1 MRKMLAVAAAV
12 AAATLMVGCIETKQ
26 DYTLNP
32 DGSGKV
38 LVEMTMPQMPFNLG
52 PPDGQVAP
60 DLAAKQFVKQVL
72 DGSKGVDAWS
82 GVRYERTEDGRTR
95 FIGTAYFKDLSQ
107 MELGSGKMEGISF
120 AKDDTGGMVLSIKER
135 DGAKSAAPPKEL
147 PQEQMAQRIQAERM
161 QYQQMRP
168 MMAAAFGTMKMDVSF
183 RLPGTLAEVSGFKKE
198 PSGAVRLAFDGA
210 QMLKAMDELMADDTY
225 VRQNVL
231 AGKKSAGGSP
241 QMDQQTRE
249 KLFGTKGP
257 LRARVTGP
265 FKPLF
270 PYASEV
276 AAAQAAHAKMIER
289 LGLDK
294 LPAAPPTPTLPPGF
308 GTPQGG
314 ELKGP

>member
-1 MRKMLAVAAAV
+1 MRKVLAVAAVV
-12 AAATLMVGCIETKQ
+12 AAAALAVGCIETKQ
-26 DYTLNP
+26 DFTLNP

-52 PPDGQVAP
+52 PPDGQGDP

-82 GVRYERTEDGRTR
+82 DVQYAKTEDGRTR

-107 MELGSGKMEGISF
+107 MKLQSGKMEGISF
-120 AKDDTGGMVLSIKER
+120 TKDDRGGMVLSIKEQES
-135 DGAKSAAPPKEL
+135 AKPPTPPKEI
-147 PQEQMAQRIQAERM
+147 PEGQMAQRIQAERM

-168 MMAAAFGTMKMDVSF
+168 MMATMLGTMKMDVSF

-210 QMLKAMDELMADDTY
+210 QMLKALDELMADDAY
-225 VRQNVL
+225 VRQSVL
-231 AGKKSAGGSP
+231 AGKKSGGGSP

-265 FKPLF
+265 FKTLF
-270 PYASEV
+270 PYESEV
-276 AAAQAAHAKMIER
+276 AAAKAAYPAMIKR

-308 GTPQGG
+308 GAPQGG
-314 ELKGP
+314 GLKGR